1 MPCFS
6 TSSCT
11 RRSPTYSEPII
22 AFRSPYDIRGV
33 RTLAMMMF
41 QTASTSSP
49 GSTILSGGMRRPSWK
64 TSVASPAK
72 PPGTLPP
79 TSVMCPMQAV

>member
-1 MPCFS
+1 M
-6 TSSCT
+6 
-11 RRSPTYSEPII
+11 
-22 AFRSPYDIRGV
+22 RGV

-49 GSTILSGGMRRPSWK
+49 PSTIFSGGMRSPSWN

-79 TSVMCPMQAV
+79 TSVMCPMQATNPASWSLWKTGLITQYSGRWQPPRKGSL